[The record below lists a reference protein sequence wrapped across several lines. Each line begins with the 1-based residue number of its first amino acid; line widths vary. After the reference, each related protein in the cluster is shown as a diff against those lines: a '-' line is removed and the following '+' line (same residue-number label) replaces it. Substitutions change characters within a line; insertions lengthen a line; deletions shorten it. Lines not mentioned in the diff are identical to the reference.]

1 MLRLTCSKSNWL
13 LFKNKLI
20 NEYFLA
26 VYSKFIETVK
36 DSIIT
41 ISEGIKFKI

>member
-13 LFKNKLI
+13 FFKNKLI

-36 DSIIT
+36 DSVIT
-41 ISEGIKFKI
+41 VGEAIKFKI